1 MDVKRDPAILKKKKR
16 RQAILI
22 GLAAVAVVAISVAVS
37 RLKPAAPTV
46 PNGSIWW
53 GTVKR
58 GPMVREVR
66 GAGTLV
72 PEEIR
77 WIPAMTAG
85 RVERVVLRPGAI
97 VKPGTVVIELTNPDL
112 KQQVDEAELNW
123 KAAQAQME
131 NLKSKLS
138 TDALQ
143 YRNNVADA
151 QSQLK
156 LAQSDLEANQ
166 ELAKQGIIAEQ
177 VIKQKQAVVAQAQ
190 NRLDLAER
198 QAQAAEDTLKSQLAP
213 QEAQVSQQR
222 FRYDQLLRQLGDLQ
236 VKSEMTGVVQQVAVE
251 VGQQVGPGTN
261 LVRVSDPTRL
271 KAEVRISETQMK
283 DLSIGQIAKIDTRSG
298 IVAGHVTRIDPSSVG
313 GTVGVDVTLDEALPA
328 GARPDQSVDGVI
340 ELQRLPD
347 NTLQVESP
355 AFGTEHSTIQLFKDM
370 GNGEAQRVTV
380 KIGVRSVQFVE
391 VLEGLQVGDRVILSD
406 MSTYDAYDRVRVN

>member
-85 RVERVVLRPGAI
+85 RVERLVLRPGAI

-123 KAAQAQME
+123 KAALAQME

-156 LAQSDLEANQ
+156 LAQSDLEANL

-313 GTVGVDVTLDEALPA
+313 GTVGVDVTLDEALPP